1 MNFSPE
7 NKKLLS
13 SFVVRLCRQ
22 FITPPSA
29 EWVAQQALESFLLEY
44 DEDLRH
50 FMPVA
55 LIATLRS
62 LPFDELLLN
71 QDEHP
76 DLKLFIQIV
85 RTELSALGYRIS

>member
-1 MNFSPE
+1 MKFSPD
-7 NKKLLS
+7 NKKLVV
-13 SFVVRLCRQ
+13 SFVDRLCRQ
-22 FITPPSA
+22 EITPASA
-29 EWVAQQALESFLLEY
+29 EWIAEQALDSFLLEY
-44 DEDLRH
+44 DEDLRQ